1 MTQFVVHASR
11 RLLIVAALCLS
22 VATGCGGKAGGPP
35 DPSTFPTTFK
45 AKVKFSSAPGRP
57 GLSDPVIYRLGDNF
71 RSEVSFNNVSSATIF
86 RVDQKKAYTLIPASK
101 TYFESPLDEKLLKQ
115 FELVKSLGVWP
126 GAKVEPLGDEPLNGH
141 PCVKLK
147 ITAKINDQDA
157 ASVLWCATDLKNLP
171 IKIESDINGQKTV
184 LELTD
189 VSFDVDPKAFEPPP
203 DFQKK
208 DFSGVMSK

>member
-11 RLLIVAALCLS
+11 RLLIAVALCLS

-115 FELVKSLGVWP
+115 FELVS
-126 GAKVEPLGDEPLNGH
+126 LNGH

-208 DFSGVMSK
+208 DFAGVMSK